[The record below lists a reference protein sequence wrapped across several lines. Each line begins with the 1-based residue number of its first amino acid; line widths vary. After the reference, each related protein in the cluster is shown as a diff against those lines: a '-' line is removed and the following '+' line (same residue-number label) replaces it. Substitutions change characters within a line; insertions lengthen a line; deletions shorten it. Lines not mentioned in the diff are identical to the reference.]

1 MIPSPKETLEML
13 DKEEK
18 FQIRIREDKND
29 PKYVTE
35 VVRVNGEC
43 IQIPVGETVW
53 VPKTVYDCLTKKGII

>member
-1 MIPSPKETLEML
+1 MIPTAKETFEML

-43 IQIPVGETVW
+43 IQIPVGETIM
-53 VPKTVYDCLTKKGII
+53 VPKTIYECLVAKGII